1 MIIQIHYFSLFT
13 TFAVG
18 SWLVGWLV
26 GELESNAKR
35 NFQLLG
41 QKNVGQKILRPQIFG
56 SKMFGQYQVSNS

>member
-18 SWLVGWLV
+18 RWLVGWLV

-35 NFQLLG
+35 SFQLLG
-41 QKNVGQKILRPQIFG
+41 QKNVGQKISRPQIFG